1 MVSLFLEINEYE
13 VYQFE
18 FHGNFKLFDAPWSWK
33 RSKYEVNKHFPRFPN
48 FQFQVLGK
56 FEIRKPRKLS
66 FFLIKTHLEVIV
78 LFVQSLFFRSLD
90 PGFHMLPKIEV
101 NENFLRFGHGQ
112 NRKLGNLE
120 NFNLLLL
127 SHIVKL

>member
-112 NRKLGNLE
+112 NRKLRNLE

>member
-56 FEIRKPRKLS
+56 FETRKPWKLS

-127 SHIVKL
+127 SHIVKS